1 MKISKMVKKARK
13 SANKQGPIIMTVV
26 GTMDNLGADLVT
38 TNAAAVANA
47 TIAANAVTTQGDS
60 GIITTGALTTAADTW
75 EAAITWTS
83 AKIAA
88 TSVILL
94 TVNTMTGTI
103 GTNGVA
109 HAVVTAKTAG
119 SCTLRIGNI
128 GANALSGA
136 FTIGYRI
143 INLVA

>member
-13 SANKQGPIIMTVV
+13 ATKQGPFIMTVI
-26 GTMDNLGADLVT
+26 GTMDNVAIDGIT

-75 EAAITWTS
+75 EAAVTWTS

-88 TSVILL
+88 SSVILL